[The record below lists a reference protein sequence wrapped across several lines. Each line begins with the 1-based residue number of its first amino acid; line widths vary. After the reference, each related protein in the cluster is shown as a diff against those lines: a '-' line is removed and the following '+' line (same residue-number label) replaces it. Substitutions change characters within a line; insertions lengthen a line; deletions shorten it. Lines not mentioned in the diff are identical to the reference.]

1 MQQNLLKRNSI
12 CNLQGSLS
20 IWKSNVELCMYVESN
35 ATEEMTNE
43 PFKEITQKLA
53 RAGIQTCLELDS

>member
-1 MQQNLLKRNSI
+1 
-12 CNLQGSLS
+12 
-20 IWKSNVELCMYVESN
+20 MYVESN